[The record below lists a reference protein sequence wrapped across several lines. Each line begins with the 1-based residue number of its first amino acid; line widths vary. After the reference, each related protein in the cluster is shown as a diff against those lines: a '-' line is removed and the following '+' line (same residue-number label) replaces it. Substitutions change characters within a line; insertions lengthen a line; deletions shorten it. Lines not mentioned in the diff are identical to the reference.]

1 MLGSR
6 SGSDAPR
13 RYAAALGIVAA
24 AMLLRVALNPVVG
37 TRIPYLLQFIA
48 VLVAARYFGFGAAL
62 VGLGLATVQPV
73 YRALSTGTDSLRFW
87 LALGISWTFCI
98 ALIWLLDR
106 HRRMSGAVADS
117 TRLAEERL
125 KELARE
131 RTQREREERYAAQ
144 LRAIVESS
152 EDAIISKSLD
162 GTIQSWNHGAEEL
175 YGYSEEEAVGKP
187 ISLVVPPDRRHEEN
201 ELIDRIREGERIKH
215 FETTRVRRDGR
226 HIQVSLTISPI
237 RDAKGE
243 IVGISH
249 IARDMSERKEMEEQM
264 RQAQKLESL
273 GVLAGGL
280 AHDFNNLLTGVL
292 GNASL
297 VQEDIDPGHPAQA
310 RIREIIQASERAAV
324 LVKQMLAYAGK
335 GRFVV
340 HRLSLSRQISET
352 IPLIRAS
359 MAPAVN
365 LDLRLDPSLPLV
377 EADPAQIQQLV
388 MNLAINAA
396 EAVGQA
402 AGKITIATASREA
415 DKERQVVLVV
425 ADTGCGMDEATKARI
440 FDPFF
445 TTKFTGRG
453 LGLAAVLGI
462 IRAHRGSIA
471 VESQPGQGSTFTV
484 VLPAVASAEL
494 AEGLEPQSEL
504 RGRGAILVVDDEE
517 LVRNMAR
524 FSLQRYG
531 YSVETA
537 NDGQSALEIFAAR
550 PQDFDAVLLDLS
562 MPAMNGE
569 EAMRAVREIRA
580 NVPIILSTGFSEMEA
595 VKRFGDCGVAGFV
608 QKPYTATTLAR
619 KLKQALRQEHRV

>member
-1 MLGSR
+1 
-6 SGSDAPR
+6 
-13 RYAAALGIVAA
+13 LGIVAG

-62 VGLGLATVQPV
+62 VGLAVATVQPV

-87 LALGISWTFCI
+87 LALGISWSFCI

-131 RTQREREERYAAQ
+131 RSQREREERYAAQ

-152 EDAIISKSLD
+152 EDAIISKTLD
-162 GTIQSWNHGAEEL
+162 GTIQSWNHGAEQL

-297 VQEDIDPGHPAQA
+297 VQEDIDPGHVAQG

-340 HRLSLSRQISET
+340 QRLSLSRQISET

-402 AGKITIATASREA
+402 AGTITIATSSREA
-415 DKERQVVLVV
+415 DTERQVVLVV

-462 IRAHRGSIA
+462 IRAQRGSIA
-471 VESQPGQGSTFTV
+471 VESKPGQGSTFTV
-484 VLPAVASAEL
+484 VLPAVASSEL
-494 AEGLEPQSEL
+494 SEGLEPQSEL

-531 YSVETA
+531 YNVETA
-537 NDGQSALEIFAAR
+537 NNGQSALEIFAAR

-580 NVPIILSTGFSEMEA
+580 DVPIILSSAFSEMEA